1 MEGWIKIMET
11 EVNLNEIK
19 DYVTSDKLTEEDE

>member
-1 MEGWIKIMET
+1 MEGWIKIMEM

-19 DYVTSDKLTEEDE
+19 DYVTSDELTEEDE

>member
-1 MEGWIKIMET
+1 MEGWIKIMEM

-19 DYVTSDKLTEEDE
+19 DYVTNDELTEEDE

>member
-11 EVNLNEIK
+11 EVNLNEVK
-19 DYVTSDKLTEEDE
+19 EYVTSDELTEEDE